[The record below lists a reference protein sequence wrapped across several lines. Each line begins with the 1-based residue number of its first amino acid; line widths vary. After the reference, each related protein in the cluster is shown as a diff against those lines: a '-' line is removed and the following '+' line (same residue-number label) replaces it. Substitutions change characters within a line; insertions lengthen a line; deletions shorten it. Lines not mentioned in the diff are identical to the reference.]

1 VSEGSYRVSW
11 LRIGL
16 MMLGLF
22 ALVPLT
28 LMFGMF
34 GFLGGLF
41 FLLLAA
47 IAT

>member
-1 VSEGSYRVSW
+1 MTDRAATSW
-11 LRIGL
+11 IRISLMVGGL
-16 MMLGLF
+16 L

-28 LMFGMF
+28 VLFGLY